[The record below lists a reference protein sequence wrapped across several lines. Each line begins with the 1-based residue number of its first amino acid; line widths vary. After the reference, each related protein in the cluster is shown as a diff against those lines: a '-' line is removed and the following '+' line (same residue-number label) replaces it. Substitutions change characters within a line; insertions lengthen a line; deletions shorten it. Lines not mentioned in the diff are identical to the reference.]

1 MKKFCA
7 VCSMILVT
15 FMVHG
20 NAQEKPLL
28 KLVATTPLPGFS
40 GDFDHFGVDLK
51 GNRLFLTAEEHQS
64 VEVFDLHTGKR
75 IQSIAGFEEPH
86 ALIYLPDSDRLI
98 VTDGNE
104 KAGMVRLVSG
114 KDYKFLD
121 TIKLLPNVDAALFN
135 PVNKYYYVEVGGGA
149 SQAKTHLLS
158 IIDTKT
164 FKHVGDITLPGNR
177 SEAMAIDRA
186 GKKMYVNLTGVDRVG
201 VVDLDTRQMVAEWP
215 VPDAHVE
222 NSMALDEPNHR
233 LFIATRQPAKFFVY
247 NTDTGKVVTVMPC
260 ADTNDDMWL
269 DAARKRIYVTG
280 SDTAS
285 IFEQQDADHYR
296 HVAEVP
302 TGFRARTSVFVPSLN
317 RLYVAVS
324 AKGKPD
330 AKMSLQIYEVT
341 Q

>member
-1 MKKFCA
+1 
-7 VCSMILVT
+7 
-15 FMVHG
+15 
-20 NAQEKPLL
+20 
-28 KLVATTPLPGFS
+28 
-40 GDFDHFGVDLK
+40 
-51 GNRLFLTAEEHQS
+51 
-64 VEVFDLHTGKR
+64 
-75 IQSIAGFEEPH
+75 
-86 ALIYLPDSDRLI
+86 
-98 VTDGNE
+98 
-104 KAGMVRLVSG
+104 
-114 KDYKFLD
+114 
-121 TIKLLPNVDAALFN
+121 VDAAVFN

-186 GKKMYVNLTGVDRVG
+186 GKKLYVNLTGVDQVG
-201 VVDLDTRQMVAEWP
+201 VVDLDARKMIAEWP

-247 NTDTGKVVTVMPC
+247 NTDTGKVVTVLPC
-260 ADTNDDMWL
+260 VGVNDDMWF
-269 DAARKRIYVTG
+269 DPARKRIYVTG
-280 SDTAS
+280 SDAAS

-296 HVAEVP
+296 RLAEVP
-302 TGFRARTSVFVPSLN
+302 TGYRARTSVFVPSLN

-330 AKMSLQIYEVT
+330 AKMSIQIYDVLP
-341 Q
+341 

>member
-1 MKKFCA
+1 MLGFTVPA
-7 VCSMILVT
+7 
-15 FMVHG
+15 

-64 VEVFDLHTGKR
+64 VEVFDLQTGKR
-75 IQSIAGFEEPH
+75 IHSITEFEEPH
-86 ALIYLPDSDRLI
+86 AMIYLPDTDRLI

-114 KDYKFLD
+114 KDYKILD
-121 TIKLLPNVDAALFN
+121 TIKLLPNVDAAIFN

-158 IIDTKT
+158 IIDTRT

-201 VVDLDTRQMVAEWP
+201 VVDLDARKMIAEWP

-222 NSMALDEPNHR
+222 NSMALDEPDHR
-233 LFIATRQPAKFFVY
+233 LFIATREPAKFFVY
-247 NTDTGKVVTVMPC
+247 NTDTGKVVTVLPC
-260 ADTNDDMWL
+260 VGVNDDMWF

-280 SDTAS
+280 SEAAS
-285 IFEQQDADHYR
+285 VFEQQDADHYR
-296 HVAEVP
+296 HVADVP

-324 AKGKPD
+324 AKGKPG
-330 AKMSLQIYEVT
+330 AKMSMQIYDVLP
-341 Q
+341 

>member
-1 MKKFCA
+1 MKKSCA
-7 VCSMILVT
+7 LCSILFVAFT
-15 FMVHG
+15 VQV
-20 NAQEKPLL
+20 NAQEKQLL

-64 VEVFDLHTGKR
+64 VEVFDLQTGKR
-75 IQSIAGFEEPH
+75 IHSITGFEEPH
-86 ALIYLPDSDRLI
+86 AMIYLPDSDRLI

-104 KAGMVRLVSG
+104 KAGMVRLVNG
-114 KDYKFLD
+114 KDYKILD
-121 TIKLLPNVDAALFN
+121 TIKLLPNVDAAVFN

-164 FKHVGDITLPGNR
+164 FKHVGDITVPGNR

-186 GKKMYVNLTGVDRVG
+186 GKKMYVNLTGAEKVG
-201 VVDLDTRQMVAEWP
+201 VVDLDARKMVAEWA
-215 VPDAHVE
+215 VPDAHVQ

-233 LFIATRQPAKFFVY
+233 LFIATRMPAKFFVY
-247 NTDTGKVVTVMPC
+247 NTDTGKVVTVLPC
-260 ADTNDDMWL
+260 AGVNDDMWF
-269 DAARKRIYVTG
+269 DAPRKRIYVTG

-302 TGFRARTSVFVPSLN
+302 TGFRARTSVFVPTLN

-330 AKMSLQIYEVT
+330 AKMSIQIYDVLP
-341 Q
+341 

>member
-1 MKKFCA
+1 MKA
-7 VCSMILVT
+7 SRVLCSLLFVAFT
-15 FMVHG
+15 VQV
-20 NAQEKPLL
+20 NAQEKQLL

-64 VEVFDLHTGKR
+64 VEVFDLQTGKR
-75 IQSIAGFEEPH
+75 IHSITGFEEPQ
-86 ALIYLPDSDRLI
+86 AMIYLPDSDRLI

-104 KAGMVRLVSG
+104 KAGMVRLVNG
-114 KDYKFLD
+114 KDYKILE
-121 TIKLLPNVDAALFN
+121 TIKLLPNVDAAVFN
-135 PVNKYYYVEVGGGA
+135 PVNKYFYVEVGGGA

-186 GKKMYVNLTGVDRVG
+186 GKKMYVNLTGAEKVG
-201 VVDLDTRQMVAEWP
+201 VVDLDARKMVAEWA
-215 VPDAHVE
+215 VPDAHVQ
-222 NSMALDEPNHR
+222 NSMALDESNHR

-247 NTDTGKVVTVMPC
+247 NTDTGKVVTVLPC
-260 ADTNDDMWL
+260 AETNDDMWF
-269 DAARKRIYVTG
+269 DAPRKRIYVTG

-330 AKMSLQIYEVT
+330 AKMSIQIYDVLP
-341 Q
+341 

>member
-1 MKKFCA
+1 MKKSPA
-7 VCSMILVT
+7 LCSILLVAFT
-15 FMVHG
+15 ILAS
-20 NAQEKPLL
+20 AQEKELL

-51 GNRLFLTAEEHQS
+51 GHRLFLTAEEHQS
-64 VEVFDLHTGKR
+64 VEVFDLQTGKR
-75 IQSIAGFEEPH
+75 IHSITGLEEPH

-114 KDYKFLD
+114 KDYKILD
-121 TIKLLPNVDAALFN
+121 TIKLLPSVDAAVFN

-186 GKKMYVNLTGVDRVG
+186 GKKLYVNLTGVDKVG
-201 VVDLDTRQMVAEWP
+201 VVDLDARQMVAEWP

-233 LFIATRQPAKFFVY
+233 LFVATRQPAKFFVY
-247 NTDTGKVVTVMPC
+247 STDTGRVVTVLPC
-260 ADTNDDMWL
+260 AGVNDDMWF

-280 SDTAS
+280 SDTTS
-285 IFEQQDADHYR
+285 VFEQQDADHYR
-296 HVAEVP
+296 HLAEVP

-330 AKMSLQIYEVT
+330 AKMSLQIYDVKP
-341 Q
+341 

>member
-1 MKKFCA
+1 MKKSR
-7 VCSMILVT
+7 VLCSMLLVAFT
-15 FMVHG
+15 VPA
-20 NAQEKPLL
+20 NAQEKELL

-64 VEVFDLHTGKR
+64 VEVFDLQTGKR
-75 IQSIAGFEEPH
+75 IQSITGFEEPH
-86 ALIYLPDSDRLI
+86 ALIYLDSDRLI

-114 KDYKFLD
+114 KDYKILD
-121 TIKLLPNVDAALFN
+121 TIKLLPNVDAAVFN
-135 PVNKYYYVEVGGGA
+135 PVNKYYYVEVGGGG

-158 IIDTKT
+158 IIDTKA

-186 GKKMYVNLTGVDRVG
+186 GKKLYVNLTGVDKVG
-201 VVDLDTRQMVAEWP
+201 VVDLDARQMVAEWP

-222 NSMALDEPNHR
+222 NSMALDEPKHR

-247 NTDTGKVVTVMPC
+247 NTDTGKVVTVLPC
-260 ADTNDDMWL
+260 AGVNDDMWF
-269 DAARKRIYVTG
+269 DPARKRIFVTG
-280 SDTAS
+280 SDTTS

-296 HVAEVP
+296 HLAEVP
-302 TGFRARTSVFVPSLN
+302 TGYRARTSVFVPSLN

-330 AKMSLQIYEVT
+330 AKMSLQIYDVKP
-341 Q
+341 